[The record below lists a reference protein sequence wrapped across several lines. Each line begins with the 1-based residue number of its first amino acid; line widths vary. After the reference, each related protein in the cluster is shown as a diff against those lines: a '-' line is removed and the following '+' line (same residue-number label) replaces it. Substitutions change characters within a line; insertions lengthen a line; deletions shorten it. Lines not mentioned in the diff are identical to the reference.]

1 MPAFARPFRA
11 AEARL
16 WLLCRKFCDLWLSS
30 GQGIRRGRISAAWAP
45 PHRHKC
51 GSAVNA
57 PVIKRLPE
65 SGLVPLGALAF
76 SSEMGTGSRRDER
89 FAALFPELPMFSVFV
104 PSESA
109 LKKLPAV
116 EPALLPDNAV
126 WIDLLNPTMEE
137 DRAVERLAGIAVPTR
152 EDMQEIEISSRL
164 YIENGARYM
173 TATLMCQS
181 DTDMPKTTAV
191 TFILAGHRLVT
202 VRYDEPKPFALVEHK
217 LARSCMPGISGE
229 MVLMEL
235 LDAVIDRCAD
245 ILERAG
251 ADVDQVSHDI
261 FEPESARHGQAKRY
275 SQILIAIGRKG
286 DLVSKIRESL
296 VSIGRVV
303 TFLSAVVEGAKW
315 SKDMREQL
323 KTMQRDVVSL
333 TDHSSYLSNKITF
346 TLDAMLGVVNLEQNN
361 IIKLFSVMAVVL
373 MPPTLIAS
381 IYGMNFKAMP
391 ELEWAHGYPMAL
403 IMMLMAAVLPYFL
416 FKWKKWL

>member
-1 MPAFARPFRA
+1 VPAA
-11 AEARL
+11 
-16 WLLCRKFCDLWLSS
+16 SS
-30 GQGIRRGRISAAWAP
+30 TRGK
-45 PHRHKC
+45 H
-51 GSAVNA
+51 A
-57 PVIKRLPE
+57 PV
-65 SGLVPLGALAF
+65 
-76 SSEMGTGSRRDER
+76 
-89 FAALFPELPMFSVFV
+89 PELPMLSVYV

-109 LKKLPAV
+109 LKKLPDADLG
-116 EPALLPDNAV
+116 ALPENTV
-126 WIDLLNPTMEE
+126 WIDLLNPTTEE

-173 TATLMCQS
+173 TATLMCHS
-181 DTDMPKTTAV
+181 DTDMPRTTAV

-202 VRYDEPKPFALVEHK
+202 VRYDVPKPFALVEHK
-217 LARSCMPGISGE
+217 LARACVPGITGE
-229 MVLMEL
+229 LVLMEL

-261 FEPESARHGQAKRY
+261 FEPESERHGHAKQY

-286 DLVSKIRESL
+286 DLTSKIRESL

-303 TFLSAVVEGAKW
+303 AFMSAVMEGVKW

-323 KTMQRDVVSL
+323 KTMQRDVSSL
-333 TDHSSYLSNKITF
+333 TDHASYLSSKITF

-381 IYGMNFKAMP
+381 IYGMNFKMMP
-391 ELEWAHGYPMAL
+391 ELEWAHGYSMAL
-403 IMMLMAAVLPYFL
+403 FMMLMAAVLPYLIFR
-416 FKWKKWL
+416 WKKWL